1 VRRTTEEH
9 RVSDRPDQRPDDE
22 PDPFAGLPSEIAD
35 LLRGLGDGTADP
47 QLTEMLKQFGVEDVD
62 PQVMAMALQQM
73 QSMLAGGE
81 DDGPVDA
88 TRARDTARAVAA
100 VGGDPVPSE
109 RRRRGAVEAVHLARL
124 WLDEVTDYA
133 GHEGEGSAMSRAE
146 WVEATMP
153 AWTAMV
159 EPVAT
164 GVASAVAGAMQAQLG
179 RLTDGGLAEGM
190 LPPGMEGM
198 LPPGTDLSGMTD
210 AVAPMMRRMS
220 SAIFSLQLGQ
230 AVGHL
235 AGEVL
240 TGTEVSLPLITD
252 HQVALLPV
260 NIDAFAEGLEQTVD
274 EVTLYLAV
282 REAARSRL
290 FTSVPWLASALT
302 AAVRDYARDLRID
315 TDAID
320 SAVAGADF
328 QDPAAL
334 QEVLRDQLFTPT
346 PSAAQQAALDRLET
360 LLALVEG
367 WVEVVTE
374 RATTGRMPSASAL
387 GETLRRRRATGG
399 PAERTFASLVGL
411 QLRPRRLRD
420 AANLFRALEDRLGA
434 TGRDGAWR
442 VPDLAPTSAD
452 LDDVLGYVEQA
463 AGGRQTD
470 HLDAALEELLRRG
483 E

>member
-1 VRRTTEEH
+1 M
-9 RVSDRPDQRPDDE
+9 SDRPDRRPDDE
-22 PDPFAGLPSEIAD
+22 PDPFAGLPPEIAD

-47 QLTEMLKQFGVEDVD
+47 QLAEMLKQFGVEDVD
-62 PQVMAMALQQM
+62 PQVMAMAFQQF
-73 QSMLAGGE
+73 QSMLADG

-88 TRARDTARAVAA
+88 ARAHDTARAVAA

-109 RRRRGAVEAVHLARL
+109 PRRRQAVEAVHLARL
-124 WLDEVTDYA
+124 WLDDVTDYA
-133 GHEGEGSAMSRAE
+133 GHEGDGSAMSRAE
-146 WVEATMP
+146 WVESTMP
-153 AWTAMV
+153 AWTTMV

-164 GVASAVAGAMQAQLG
+164 GVAGAVSDAMQAQLG
-179 RLTDGGLAEGM
+179 RLTEGGLPEGA

-198 LPPGTDLSGMTD
+198 LPPGADLSGMTESM
-210 AVAPMMRRMS
+210 APMMRRMS

-240 TGTEVSLPLITD
+240 TGTEVSLPLVTD
-252 HQVALLPV
+252 HRVVLLPV
-260 NIDAFAEGLEQTVD
+260 NIDAFAEGLDQSVD

-282 REAARSRL
+282 RESARSRL

-315 TDAID
+315 TDAIE
-320 SAVAGADF
+320 SAVAGADL
-328 QDPAAL
+328 QDAAGL
-334 QEVLRDQLFTPT
+334 QEVLRDHLFTPT

-374 RATTGRMPSASAL
+374 RATDARMPSASAL

-399 PAERTFASLVGL
+399 PAERTFADLVGL
-411 QLRPRRLRD
+411 ELRPRRLRD

-434 TGRDGAWR
+434 AGRDGAWR

-463 AGGRQTD
+463 AGGRATD
-470 HLDAALEELLRRG
+470 DVDTALEELLERG

>member
-1 VRRTTEEH
+1 MT
-9 RVSDRPDQRPDDE
+9 DRPDHRPDDE
-22 PDPFAGLPSEIAD
+22 PDPYAALPSEIAD

-47 QLTEMLKQFGVEDVD
+47 ALTDMLKQFGVSEVN
-62 PQVMAMALQQM
+62 PQVMAMAMQQV
-73 QSMLAGGE
+73 QAMLAGGD

-88 TRARDTARAVAA
+88 SRARDTARAVAA
-100 VGGDPVPSE
+100 LGGDPVPSE
-109 RRRRGAVEAVHLARL
+109 PRRRAAVEAVRLARL
-124 WLDEVTDYA
+124 WLDDVTDYA
-133 GHEGEGSAMSRAE
+133 GHEGDGSAMSRAE

-153 AWTAMV
+153 AWSAMV

-164 GVASAVAGAMQAQLG
+164 GVADAVATAMQSQLG
-179 RLTDGGLAEGM
+179 RLTEGGLPEGM
-190 LPPGMEGM
+190 IPPGMEGM
-198 LPPGTDLSGMTD
+198 LPPGTDLSAMTG
-210 AVAPMMRRMS
+210 AMAPMMRRMS
-220 SAIFSLQLGQ
+220 SAMFSLQLGQ

-240 TGTEVSLPLITD
+240 SGTEVSLPLVTD
-252 HQVALLPV
+252 HRVVLLPV
-260 NIDAFAEGLEQTVD
+260 NIDAFAEGLDQSTD

-315 TDAID
+315 TDAIE
-320 SAVAGADF
+320 SAVAGADL

-374 RATTGRMPSASAL
+374 RATTGRIPSASAL

-411 QLRPRRLRD
+411 ELRPRRMRD

-434 TGRDGAWR
+434 AGRDGAWR

-463 AGGRQTD
+463 AGGRSTD
-470 HLDAALEELLRRG
+470 ELDAALEELLNRG

>member
-1 VRRTTEEH
+1 
-9 RVSDRPDQRPDDE
+9 VSDRPDQRPDDE

-47 QLTEMLKQFGVEDVD
+47 QLTELLKQFGVEDVN
-62 PQVMAMALQQM
+62 PQVMALAAQQM
-73 QSMLAGGE
+73 QSMLSGADE
-81 DDGPVDA
+81 GPVAA

-109 RRRRGAVEAVHLARL
+109 PRRRGAVEAVRLARL
-124 WLDEVTDYA
+124 WLDEATDYA
-133 GHEGEGSAMSRAE
+133 GHEGDGSAMSRAE

-164 GVASAVAGAMQAQLG
+164 GVATAVAGAMQSQLG
-179 RLTDGGLAEGM
+179 RLTDGGLPEGA

-198 LPPGTDLSGMTD
+198 LPPGTDLSRMTD

-220 SAIFSLQLGQ
+220 SAMFSLQLGQ

-240 TGTEVSLPLITD
+240 TGTEVSLPLVTD
-252 HQVALLPV
+252 HQVVLLPV
-260 NIDAFAEGLEQTVD
+260 NIDAFAEGLEQTAD

-302 AAVRDYARDLRID
+302 AAVRDYARDLTID
-315 TDAID
+315 TEAIE
-320 SAVAGADF
+320 SAVAGADL

-346 PSAAQQAALDRLET
+346 PSAAQQSALDRLET

-367 WVEVVTE
+367 WVEVVTV
-374 RATTGRMPSASAL
+374 RATSGRMPAASAL

-411 QLRPRRLRD
+411 ELRPRRLRD

-434 TGRDGAWR
+434 AGRDGAWR

-463 AGGRQTD
+463 AGGRAAD
-470 HLDAALEELLRRG
+470 DIDAALEELLGRD

>member
-1 VRRTTEEH
+1 MT
-9 RVSDRPDQRPDDE
+9 DLPDQRPEGE
-22 PDPFAGLPSEIAD
+22 PDPFAGLPPEIAD

-47 QLTEMLKQFGVEDVD
+47 QLTEMLKQFGVSELN
-62 PQVMAMALQQM
+62 PQVMAMAVQQV
-73 QSMLAGGE
+73 QSMLAGG
-81 DDGPVDA
+81 DDDPIDA

-100 VGGDPVPSE
+100 QGGDPVPAE
-109 RRRRGAVEAVHLARL
+109 PRRRGAVEAVRLARL
-124 WLDEVTDYA
+124 WLDDVTDYA
-133 GHEGEGSAMSRAE
+133 GHEGDGSAMSRAE

-164 GVASAVAGAMQAQLG
+164 GVGSAVSGAMEAQLG
-179 RLTDGGLAEGM
+179 QLTEGGGLPEGM
-190 LPPGMEGM
+190 LPPEMEGM
-198 LPPGTDLSGMTD
+198 LPPGTDLSSMTE
-210 AVAPMMRRMS
+210 AMAPMMRRMS
-220 SAIFSLQLGQ
+220 SAMFSLQLGQ

-235 AGEVL
+235 AGDVL
-240 TGTEVSLPLITD
+240 TGTEVSLPLVTD
-252 HQVALLPV
+252 HRVVLLPA
-260 NIDAFAEGLEQTVD
+260 NIDAFTEGLEQSTD

-282 REAARSRL
+282 RESARSRL

-315 TDAID
+315 TDAIE
-320 SAVAGADF
+320 SAVAGADL

-334 QEVLRDQLFTPT
+334 QEVLRDHLFTPT
-346 PSAAQQAALDRLET
+346 PSAAQQAALGRLET

-374 RATTGRMPSASAL
+374 RATAGRMPSATAL

-411 QLRPRRLRD
+411 ELRPRRLRD

-434 TGRDGAWR
+434 AGRDGAWR

-452 LDDVLGYVEQA
+452 LDDVMGYVEQA
-463 AGGRQTD
+463 AGGRATD
-470 HLDAALEELLRRG
+470 DIDAALEELLGRG